1 MTQKQIQLCM
11 WDLSNPFHSTLISVS
26 RPCKS
31 YCLEQILRLRWSLLQ
46 GESTFPNKCTFIWQS
61 NNEFSGLSLQRNLNE
76 STSFGSSKTWWNIF
90 SMSRIIAYFPF
101 LNFVMTDTK
110 LFNKS
115 IPRKR
120 LSFKH
125 VLLIL
130 AEASKTT
137 RTRSGLFTFNTPW
150 WGNVISDGTCVV
162 FLFRW

>member
-76 STSFGSSKTWWNIF
+76 STSFGSTKTWWNIF

-101 LNFVMTDTK
+101 LNFVMTDPK
-110 LFNKS
+110 LFNKQYLVRDYHLS
-115 IPRKR
+115 IFRRSWLKHQKR
-120 LSFKH
+120 HGHDRAWLY
-125 VLLIL
+125 LIL
-130 AEASKTT
+130 H
-137 RTRSGLFTFNTPW
+137 
-150 WGNVISDGTCVV
+150 DGVCN
-162 FLFRW
+162 